1 MKSLPKAILA
11 KMSLSEHK
19 KLATLQAK
27 SDQLGADMVHAHA
40 VATIAMRK
48 EAATGRVG
56 KPSRVVQSLINKGF
70 KAEFIAF
77 KAADLLKVFKDTMR
91 QKYLKSV

>member
-1 MKSLPKAILA
+1 MKSLSKAILT

-19 KLATLQAK
+19 KLEALQAK
-27 SDQLGADMVHAHA
+27 SDQLGADMLKAQA
-40 VATIAMRK
+40 VATIAMRL
-48 EAATGRVG
+48 GRS
-56 KPSRVVQSLINKGF
+56 KSVQTLINKGF

-77 KAADLLKVFKDTMR
+77 KAADLLKAFKDSMR

>member
-11 KMSLSEHK
+11 KMSPSEHK
-19 KLATLQAK
+19 KLAALQAK
-27 SDQLGADMVHAHA
+27 SDQLGADMVQAQA

-48 EAATGRVG
+48 EGQTS
-56 KPSRVVQSLINKGF
+56 PVQSLINKRV

-77 KAADLLKVFKDTMR
+77 KAADSLKVFKDTMR

>member
-1 MKSLPKAILA
+1 MKSLSKAILA

-27 SDQLGADMVHAHA
+27 SDQLGADMVQAQA

-48 EAATGRVG
+48 EGLGHVG
-56 KPSRVVQSLINKGF
+56 KPSSPVQSLINKGF

-77 KAADLLKVFKDTMR
+77 KAADLLKAFKDTMR